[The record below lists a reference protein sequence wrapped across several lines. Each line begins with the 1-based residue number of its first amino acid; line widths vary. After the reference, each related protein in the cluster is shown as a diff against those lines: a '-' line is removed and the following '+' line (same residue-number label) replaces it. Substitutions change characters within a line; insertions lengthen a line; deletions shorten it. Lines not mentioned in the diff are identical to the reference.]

1 MSFLLMSAFFIFRWP
16 GFLITET
23 HTDMKSERGQ
33 RQSSGGV
40 LQKRCSAEKV
50 FLEISQNSQEKHL
63 CQKKGKRDLKNFKF
77 IKKDILA
84 RVLSCE
90 FCEISKNTFFYR
102 INYFDFDQKN
112 YLFADHL
119 ITIRIMKINEIKIRK
134 IMKVKTIDN

>member
-1 MSFLLMSAFFIFRWP
+1 MSFLLKSAFFIFRWP

-84 RVLSCE
+84 RVLPCE

-102 INYFDFDQKN
+102 IPPV
-112 YLFADHL
+112 AAS
-119 ITIRIMKINEIKIRK
+119 TRCG
-134 IMKVKTIDN
+134 IDPKFHQNLHTRWKPKATRFGV